1 MLDVIAPIREITGVD
16 PGALPDSLLT
26 STEPV
31 VVRGLVSRWPLVQ
44 AATAMSAARSTRI
57 AARVRDV
64 IDHLRGARV
73 RIVRAR
79 AAHP

>member
-44 AATAMSAARSTRI
+44 AVDAACAQLEAFRKAAPSAQPDA
-57 AARVRDV
+57 
-64 IDHLRGARV
+64 G
-73 RIVRAR
+73 
-79 AAHP
+79 